1 MAWRNPFNR
10 GIEKPCAPAPIQP
23 QQVPAR
29 TTRSAKIT
37 LASIVGAGVALALGV
52 ALPKEE
58 SGRVVEASLGAEN
71 QLVLT
76 HVRGKQYQKAYL
88 DIAGVPTICD
98 GLTKIRDRR
107 VKITD
112 HLTEEECSELFEEEA
127 VIHSKGVMRCS
138 PGLAL
143 SPVPATETRREGPRF
158 AAVMLA
164 FNVGISGY
172 CSSTAARRFNAFDYP
187 GGCEALTRWDKA
199 RVNGVLRPVRGLIN
213 RRERERRV
221 CVGGLA
227 VFKDVF

>member
-1 MAWRNPFNR
+1 MAWWNPFNR

-23 QQVPAR
+23 QEVPAKI
-29 TTRSAKIT
+29 TRSARVT
-37 LASIVGAGVALALGV
+37 LYSIVGAGVAVALGV

-138 PGLAL
+138 PGLMRCIW
-143 SPVPATETRREGPRF
+143 PAP
-158 AAVMLA
+158 
-164 FNVGISGY
+164 
-172 CSSTAARRFNAFDYP
+172 SSNAARR
-187 GGCEALTRWDKA
+187 R
-199 RVNGVLRPVRGLIN
+199 
-213 RRERERRV
+213 
-221 CVGGLA
+221 
-227 VFKDVF
+227 